1 MTNEQK
7 FTTVEERHKA
17 FNRFC
22 KDYECKNCPL
32 MYMGASSNTCV
43 FNWLTLKVEEKP
55 DLCPFCGSAVS
66 QRHDYMHE
74 ASWCQCDNPE
84 CGYISGERPTESEA
98 IAAHNRVCRAVK
110 AYKESEVK
118 E

>member
-43 FNWLTLKVEEKP
+43 FNWLTLDAEEEKP
-55 DLCPFCGSAVS
+55 MPCPFCGSKCEVIGAVNHRVKCS
-66 QRHDYMHE
+66 
-74 ASWCQCDNPE
+74 E
-84 CGYISGERPTESEA
+84 CNYESIMDSDKDA
-98 IAAHNRVCRAVK
+98 VVAAHNRVCRAVK
-110 AYKESEVK
+110 AFKESEAEK
-118 E
+118 

>member
-32 MYMGASSNTCV
+32 MYMGASSNTCA
-43 FNWLTLKVEEKP
+43 FKWLALDAEEEKP
-55 DLCPFCGSAVS
+55 EPCPFCGGKCEVIGAIFPKVKCSKCN
-66 QRHDYMHE
+66 Y
-74 ASWCQCDNPE
+74 
-84 CGYISGERPTESEA
+84 ESTMDIYKEEV

-110 AYKESEVK
+110 AYNEGEVK